1 MLRQLNQC
9 DIILAMKWSTIRWSR
24 VLKLMLLGAVG
35 FWLPD
40 TLLHALRGHDFS
52 GRDVAIVT
60 AATPLTLLITFL
72 LAKRRTKVLAEYI
85 GLPILAGVWLFGG
98 LFMMVGQTFS
108 GGGFLAPGGTR
119 SVLMTLMLSLVPMY
133 TFIMATYDGSLG
145 ALLLVSAAAF
155 LVWIIQRSL
164 QFSRRAGID
173 KTP

>member
-1 MLRQLNQC
+1 MAMLRQLNQC

-98 LFMMVGQTFS
+98 LFMMVGQTFFRWGLPS
-108 GGGFLAPGGTR
+108 SR
-119 SVLMTLMLSLVPMY
+119 R
-133 TFIMATYDGSLG
+133 DSLG
-145 ALLLVSAAAF
+145 IDDTNAF
-155 LVWIIQRSL
+155 ACPNVHVHHGNL
-164 QFSRRAGID
+164 
-173 KTP
+173 